1 MLDKRSKRVLWIFGI
16 ALLGIV
22 ITEFA
27 RPKPID
33 WRSSYTSAD
42 KIPFGSFVFFNEIE
56 SLFTN
61 TDIEKI
67 QIDPYE
73 FLKDSTYAQ
82 NSAYIFI
89 NDELFFDDV
98 QTNELLR
105 YVENGNTVFISS
117 RSIGY
122 ILSDTLHIDTAANYT
137 ILEEELQPK
146 FFSPSLKQDSLP
158 AFKKGV
164 FKASFIE
171 IDTLKTTALGYYKT
185 EDDEND
191 LGDLNYVKVNFGKGQ
206 FLLHNLPEA
215 FSNYYLLKGNE
226 QYAANVLSY
235 IDADKIYWDEY
246 LKSGRKVV
254 TSPMR
259 FVLDQA
265 PLTWAYY
272 VLMGGLLIFVLFK
285 GKREQRIVEV
295 IEPLENTSVEF
306 TKTIGDLY
314 FQHKDYSNIIAKK
327 VTYFLETLRS
337 KYYVNTNDITEDF
350 IKKLAL
356 KSGNTLE
363 KTQKLMHLIKHL
375 KEKSVHSE
383 ADLLELNKQI
393 EAFRL

>member
-16 ALLGIV
+16 ALLVIV
-22 ITEFA
+22 VTELV

-33 WRSSYTSAD
+33 WRSSYTSFD
-42 KIPFGSFVFFNEIE
+42 KIPFGGFVFFEE
-56 SLFTN
+56 ATSLFKN
-61 TDIEKI
+61 AEIEKI
-67 QIDPYE
+67 EKDPYE
-73 FLKDSTYAQ
+73 FLTDSIYAE
-82 NSAYIFI
+82 NSAYIFL
-89 NDELFFDDV
+89 NDEIFFDEKQADEV
-98 QTNELLR
+98 LK
-105 YVENGNTVFISS
+105 YVEKGNTVFISS

-122 ILSDTLHIDTAANYT
+122 ILRDSLGIKSNANYT
-137 ILEEELQPK
+137 ILEEELYPT

-164 FKASFIE
+164 FKASFTE
-171 IDTLKTTALGYYKT
+171 IDTLKTTALGYYDSKKLKL
-185 EDDEND
+185 EE
-191 LGDLNYVKVNFGKGQ
+191 LNYIKINFGKGQ
-206 FLLHNLPEA
+206 FLIHNLPEA
-215 FSNYYLLKGNE
+215 FSNYYLLNGSE

-235 IDADKIYWDEY
+235 IDADVIYWDEY
-246 LKSGRKVV
+246 LKSGRKVI

-272 VLMGGLLIFVLFK
+272 VLLGGLLIFVLFK

-295 IEPLENTSVEF
+295 IKPLENTSVEF

-327 VTYFLETLRS
+327 ITYFLETLRS
-337 KYYVNTNDITEDF
+337 KYYLNTNEITEDF
-350 IKKLAL
+350 IKKLAS

-393 EAFRL
+393 QAFRL

>member
-1 MLDKRSKRVLWIFGI
+1 MLDKRSKRVLLIFGI

-22 ITEFA
+22 ITELV
-27 RPKPID
+27 RPKPVD
-33 WRSSYTSAD
+33 WRPSYTSVD
-42 KIPFGSFVFFNEIE
+42 KIPFGSFVLFQEIE
-56 SLFTN
+56 SLFKN
-61 TDIEKI
+61 TVIEKI
-67 QIDPYE
+67 QKDPYE
-73 FLKDSTYAQ
+73 FLKDSTYTH
-82 NSAYIFI
+82 NSVYIFI
-89 NDELFFDDV
+89 NDELFFDDM
-98 QTNELLR
+98 QSNAILK
-105 YVENGNTVFISS
+105 YVEKGNTVFISS
-117 RSIGY
+117 RSMGY
-122 ILSDTLHIDTAANYT
+122 VLRDTLHFEISSNYN
-137 ILEEELQPK
+137 ILEEELHPQ

-158 AFKKGV
+158 SFKKGV
-164 FKASFIE
+164 FKASFVE
-171 IDTLKTTALGYYKT
+171 IDTLKTTALGYYKA
-185 EDDEND
+185 EDSESE
-191 LGDLNYVKVNFGKGQ
+191 LGDLNYIKVNFGKGK
-206 FLLHNLPEA
+206 FLLHNLPES

-272 VLMGGLLIFVLFK
+272 LLIGGLLIFVLFK

-295 IEPLENTSVEF
+295 INPLENTSVEF

-314 FQHKDYSNIIAKK
+314 SQHKDYSNIIAKK
-327 VTYFLETLRS
+327 ITYFMESLRS
-337 KYYVNTNDITEDF
+337 KYYLNTNEISEDF

-356 KSGNTLE
+356 KSGNTFE

-383 ADLLELNKQI
+383 TDLLELNRQI

>member
-1 MLDKRSKRVLWIFGI
+1 MLDKRSKRVLWVFGI
-16 ALLGIV
+16 ALLGIL
-22 ITEFA
+22 ITELV
-27 RPKPID
+27 RSKPID
-33 WRSSYTSAD
+33 WRASYISSD
-42 KIPFGSFVFFNEIE
+42 KIPLGNFVLFEEAPTLFKNAEIE
-56 SLFTN
+56 KV
-61 TDIEKI
+61 IK
-67 QIDPYE
+67 DPYE
-73 FLKDSTYAQ
+73 FLVDSTYAQ

-89 NDELFFDDV
+89 NDEILFDERQAD
-98 QTNELLR
+98 EILK
-105 YVENGNTVFISS
+105 YVENGNTVFVSS
-117 RSIGY
+117 RSFGS
-122 ILSDTLHIDTAANYT
+122 ILADSLQIYGATVYN
-137 ILEEELQPK
+137 ILEEEIHPK

-158 AFKKGV
+158 SFKKGV
-164 FKASFIE
+164 FKTSFIE
-171 IDTLKTTALGYYKT
+171 IDTLKTTALGYYESETPKL
-185 EDDEND
+185 EEI
-191 LGDLNYVKVNFGKGQ
+191 NYIKVNYGKGK
-206 FLLHNLPEA
+206 FLLHYLPET

-226 QYAANVLSY
+226 QYAANVFSY

-259 FVLDQA
+259 FILDQA

-272 VLMGGLLIFVLFK
+272 VLLGGLLIFVLFK

-295 IEPLENTSVEF
+295 LEPLENTSVEF

-327 VTYFLETLRS
+327 ITYFLETLRS
-337 KYYVNTNDITEDF
+337 KYFLNTNEITEDF

-356 KSGNTLE
+356 KSGNTFE
-363 KTQKLMHLIKHL
+363 KTQKLVHLIKHL

>member
-1 MLDKRSKRVLWIFGI
+1 MLDKRSKKVLWIFGI

-22 ITEFA
+22 ITELV

-33 WRSSYTSAD
+33 WRASYIATD
-42 KIPFGSFVFFNEIE
+42 KIPFGGFVLFGEAP
-56 SLFTN
+56 SLFKN
-61 TDIEKI
+61 AEIEKI
-67 QIDPYE
+67 DKDPYI
-73 FLKDSTYAQ
+73 FLTDSTYAE
-82 NSAYIFI
+82 NSAYVFI
-89 NDELFFDDV
+89 NDEISFDERQAD
-98 QTNELLR
+98 EILK
-105 YVENGNTVFISS
+105 YVEKGNTVFISS
-117 RSIGY
+117 RSVGY
-122 ILSDTLHIDTAANYT
+122 ILGDSLNIELSSNYN
-137 ILEEELQPK
+137 ILEEELHPK

-158 AFKKGV
+158 AYKKGV
-164 FKASFIE
+164 FRTFFDK
-171 IDTLKTTALGYYKT
+171 IDTLKTTALGYYNSKDP
-185 EDDEND
+185 EIDE
-191 LGDLNYVKVNFGKGQ
+191 LNYIKINFGKGQ
-206 FLLHNLPEA
+206 FLLHSLPEA

-259 FVLDQA
+259 FILDQA

-272 VLMGGLLIFVLFK
+272 VLLGGLLIFVLFK

-295 IEPLENTSVEF
+295 IKPLENTSVEF

-327 VTYFLETLRS
+327 ITYFLESLRS
-337 KYYVNTNDITEDF
+337 KYYLNTNEITEDF

-356 KSGNTLE
+356 KSGNTFE
-363 KTQKLMHLIKHL
+363 KSQKLMHLIKHL